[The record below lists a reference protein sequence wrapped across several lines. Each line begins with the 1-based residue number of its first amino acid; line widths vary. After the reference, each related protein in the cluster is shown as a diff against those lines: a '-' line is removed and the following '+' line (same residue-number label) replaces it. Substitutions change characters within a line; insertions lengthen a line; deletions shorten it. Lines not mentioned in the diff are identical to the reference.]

1 MKLGCNSF
9 VLIVTCRSLFENV
22 MTIELGNMRECVL
35 TCVFK
40 KFKFFLLKFN
50 ITCMF

>member
-22 MTIELGNMRECVL
+22 TTIDLGNTWERVL
-35 TCVFK
+35 ICVFK

-50 ITCMF
+50 ITYIF